1 MKRLRRR
8 TVISLLL
15 AGALAFG
22 LIFFCVQLVRNG
34 NDWVGFF
41 GTRFYESGAIYDKN
55 GTRLYDGQTKEYA
68 ENKSTRVA
76 TLHLVGDEN
85 FGTSLRSVLASRLT
99 GYNLITG
106 TSLGSHD
113 VTLTIDASL
122 NETAYAAL
130 NGKKGVVAVYDYT
143 TGDMLCEVSS
153 PAYDPNNPPS
163 DINENP
169 A

>member
-22 LIFFCVQLVRNG
+22 LLFFCVQLVRNG

-76 TLHLVGDEN
+76 TLHLVGGRE
-85 FGTSLRSVLASRLT
+85 LRHLPA
-99 GYNLITG
+99 
-106 TSLGSHD
+106 LGAGQPAD
-113 VTLTIDASL
+113 
-122 NETAYAAL
+122 
-130 NGKKGVVAVYDYT
+130 GV
-143 TGDMLCEVSS
+143 
-153 PAYDPNNPPS
+153 
-163 DINENP
+163 
-169 A
+169 